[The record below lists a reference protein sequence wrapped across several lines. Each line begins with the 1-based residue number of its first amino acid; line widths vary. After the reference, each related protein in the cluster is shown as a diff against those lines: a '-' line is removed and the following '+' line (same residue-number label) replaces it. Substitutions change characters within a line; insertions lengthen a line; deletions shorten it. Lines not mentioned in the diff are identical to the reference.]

1 MFGCHRLDSRLIF
14 ADFLV
19 ANGFRMIF
27 SDDTQGATMYVI
39 VLSLCGLGASAP
51 AFTLLDL
58 PRTPL
63 APPLAPPE
71 PPAAKFHRHFVYM
84 YSP

>member
-27 SDDTQGATMYVI
+27 SDDTQGAKMKMQIKIKMNMMKVRMKMKMKMNI
-39 VLSLCGLGASAP
+39 KM
-51 AFTLLDL
+51 
-58 PRTPL
+58 R
-63 APPLAPPE
+63 
-71 PPAAKFHRHFVYM
+71 
-84 YSP
+84 

>member
-1 MFGCHRLDSRLIF
+1 MLLLIFRYMFGCHTLDSCLLF

-39 VLSLCGLGASAP
+39 VLSLNN
-51 AFTLLDL
+51 
-58 PRTPL
+58 
-63 APPLAPPE
+63 
-71 PPAAKFHRHFVYM
+71 AAA
-84 YSP
+84 